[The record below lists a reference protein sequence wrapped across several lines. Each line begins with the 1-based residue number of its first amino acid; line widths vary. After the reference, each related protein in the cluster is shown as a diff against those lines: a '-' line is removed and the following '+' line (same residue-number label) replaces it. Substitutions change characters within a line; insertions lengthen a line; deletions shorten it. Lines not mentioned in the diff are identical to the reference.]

1 MGYTAAHTWN
11 ITSEFPFEVSVSRAG
26 VRSPVDGGMVQRR
39 QTFSSENAGG
49 QAGIRTFT
57 LTYNLATKANYNAAV
72 EFWKKTN
79 GGAEGINLTVYTPY
93 TGSSETVIV
102 RMVGA
107 PFGLMKVSH
116 AQYQFSVQME
126 EMLHAP

>member
-11 ITSEFPFEVSVSRAG
+11 ITSEFPFEVSVNRAG

-39 QTFSSENAGG
+39 QTFSSENSGG

-79 GGAEGINLTVYTPY
+79 GGAEGINLTVYTAY
-93 TGSSETVIV
+93 TGASESVIV

-107 PFGLMKVSH
+107 PFGLRKVSH